1 MGQTRMFRD
10 RVVSMEQTLEGG
22 EKHLP
27 LLKDLC
33 REALPGFEYAEHALD
48 HERDL
53 FVMELRGPDGSA
65 KKIAWTR
72 MVLFDAE
79 RIPTLTGDPA
89 AVLRGKI
96 VDFLK
101 AHAARTE
108 IVVTFR
114 HLEEGWIDTPE
125 PRREGGGR
133 RRRRGGRGGRAGRR
147 ARAGTASRG
156 SSFGGLRRRSPVGG
170 PETPRRQV
178 PDPRPRVPDRP
189 RRAPD
194 PRRQAPGLRQGP
206 PLRDRSG
213 PAVDRRCR
221 RAEPAARPAPAKP
234 LRKGPRASAAAG
246 SAAVGVEVAD
256 PEAEGTRALPVR
268 RIPAG
273 AERRGREL
281 RADRR
286 SDADP
291 RFRARVRRAPR
302 LRREWRSAKEPARFR
317 ARSSRASPEMG
328 ILGMMVPEEYGGAG
342 RRRAFLHLRHRRARA
357 GLRVHGRDR
366 LRQQLRRVLP
376 DLEVRQRA
384 PEDDDP
390 SGARDRARR
399 SGAYALTEPQS
410 GSDAANQK
418 TRAVAGRGAA
428 TSSTAPRPGSRT
440 RARRSG
446 TSSWP

>member
-133 RRRRGGRGGRAGRR
+133 RRRRGGRGGGRGRR
-147 ARAGTASRG
+147 ARPGTASRG
-156 SSFGGLRRRSPVGG
+156 SSFGSLRRRAPVGRSQTPVGG
-170 PETPRRQV
+170 SQTAV
-178 PDPRPRVPDRP
+178 GGPDPR

-194 PRRQAPGLRQGP
+194 PRRQAPGPRRDAAPGPQRSGGRPPMPASVASGAGGSGGSGEGAAEGAAGKRRRRFRRRRRGGRGPGGGGNPGASGP
-206 PLRDRSG
+206 PN
-213 PAVDRRCR
+213 P
-221 RAEPAARPAPAKP
+221 
-234 LRKGPRASAAAG
+234 
-246 SAAVGVEVAD
+246 
-256 PEAEGTRALPVR
+256 
-268 RIPAG
+268 
-273 AERRGREL
+273 
-281 RADRR
+281 
-286 SDADP
+286 
-291 RFRARVRRAPR
+291 
-302 LRREWRSAKEPARFR
+302 
-317 ARSSRASPEMG
+317 
-328 ILGMMVPEEYGGAG
+328 GGG
-342 RRRAFLHLRHRRARA
+342 
-357 GLRVHGRDR
+357 G
-366 LRQQLRRVLP
+366 
-376 DLEVRQRA
+376 
-384 PEDDDP
+384 
-390 SGARDRARR
+390 
-399 SGAYALTEPQS
+399 
-410 GSDAANQK
+410 
-418 TRAVAGRGAA
+418 
-428 TSSTAPRPGSRT
+428 APRP
-440 RARRSG
+440 
-446 TSSWP
+446 